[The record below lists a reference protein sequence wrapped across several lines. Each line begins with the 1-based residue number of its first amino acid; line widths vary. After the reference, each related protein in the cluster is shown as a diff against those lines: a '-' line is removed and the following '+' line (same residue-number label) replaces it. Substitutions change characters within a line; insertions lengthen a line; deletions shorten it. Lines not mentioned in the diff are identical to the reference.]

1 MFGYLPVDF
10 LKIDGKF
17 IRDIS
22 QDPTTYAIVESI
34 NHVGHVMGLETI
46 AENIEN
52 IQTIHMLQNIGV
64 DYIQGF
70 AVAQPKP
77 WI

>member
-1 MFGYLPVDF
+1 M
-10 LKIDGKF
+10 
-17 IRDIS
+17 S

>member
-1 MFGYLPVDF
+1 
-10 LKIDGKF
+10 
-17 IRDIS
+17 
-22 QDPTTYAIVESI
+22 
-34 NHVGHVMGLETI
+34 MGLETI